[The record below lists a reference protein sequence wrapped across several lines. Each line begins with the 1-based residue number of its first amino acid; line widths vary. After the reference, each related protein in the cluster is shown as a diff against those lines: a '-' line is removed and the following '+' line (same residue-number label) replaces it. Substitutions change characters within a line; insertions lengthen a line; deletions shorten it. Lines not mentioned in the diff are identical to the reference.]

1 MDAGRFPV
9 KRAVGEG
16 VIVEA
21 DIFAD
26 GHDTLAA
33 VLKHRH
39 ESTPDWTEVPMT
51 PLVNDRWRGR
61 FNVTKLGRYAYTIE
75 GWVDHYRTWSARL
88 AKRIAAG
95 QDIKIEI
102 EIGARLIDEAAAR
115 ASGQDA
121 AKLTAL
127 ATAIR
132 KQAKAPDAKQKEDL
146 DALMDRHADRSLG
159 TRYQRELEVVVEPER
174 ARFGAWYET
183 FPRSAGKAGVHG
195 TFRDLEN
202 RLPYISDMGFDILYL
217 PPIHPVGKTHRKG
230 RNNSTRA
237 EPGEPGSPWA
247 IGSEEGGHKAIN
259 PQLGT
264 LDDFKRLVSVA
275 GEHGLSIA
283 LDIAFQCSP

>member
-1 MDAGRFPV
+1 VDAGRFPV

-102 EIGARLIDEAAAR
+102 EIGARL
-115 ASGQDA
+115 
-121 AKLTAL
+121 
-127 ATAIR
+127 
-132 KQAKAPDAKQKEDL
+132 
-146 DALMDRHADRSLG
+146 
-159 TRYQRELEVVVEPER
+159 
-174 ARFGAWYET
+174 
-183 FPRSAGKAGVHG
+183 
-195 TFRDLEN
+195 
-202 RLPYISDMGFDILYL
+202 
-217 PPIHPVGKTHRKG
+217 
-230 RNNSTRA
+230 
-237 EPGEPGSPWA
+237 
-247 IGSEEGGHKAIN
+247 
-259 PQLGT
+259 
-264 LDDFKRLVSVA
+264 
-275 GEHGLSIA
+275 
-283 LDIAFQCSP
+283 